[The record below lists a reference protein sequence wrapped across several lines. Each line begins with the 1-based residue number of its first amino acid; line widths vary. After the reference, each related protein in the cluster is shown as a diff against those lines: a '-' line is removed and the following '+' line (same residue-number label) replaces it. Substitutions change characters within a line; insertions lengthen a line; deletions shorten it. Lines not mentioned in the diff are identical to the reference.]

1 MAASIIAVA
10 GAIYHVSQKLRKF
23 AKTLAHA
30 AREVKYIAREMDIFS
45 SLLRAARNIFQSI
58 KPEVV
63 KALKL
68 SKMCRN
74 LVKQANENVQ
84 EFDKFLSDL
93 EPLRHSIDANLIAKT
108 VARLRWNAR
117 KNDMVLLK
125 SKLEASKSTLILC
138 MNIINTRDTVEDLG
152 EAKRRIEKDRAE
164 IEDLHEQM

>member
-45 SLLRAARNIFQSI
+45 SLLRAVRNIFQSI

-68 SKMCRN
+68 SKVCRN

-108 VARLRWNAR
+108 MARLRWNAR
-117 KNDMVLLK
+117 KNDILTLR
-125 SKLEASKSTLILC
+125 SKLDASKLTLILC
-138 MNIINTRDTVEDLG
+138 MSIIHTRGAVEDL
-152 EAKRRIEKDRAE
+152 EDAKRKPKKDGAE
-164 IEDLHEQM
+164 IENLHEQM